1 MLKLFRNI
9 RKNLLVEN
17 KTAKYF
23 KYAIGEIVLVVIGIL
38 IALSINTWNTE
49 RNNHKIVLKN
59 TKSLIA
65 NLEKDSIY
73 MENRIQE
80 LQTEE
85 NSMLRLEGRLSHSE
99 ATIDTLVKIVRYE
112 FRPLIPV
119 INFKN
124 ENTYKTMVLSGDI
137 NLFDSQITE
146 AIYAIYRKQEGI
158 ENISESNFNQF
169 IQATQDFQERYSLK
183 ITRNTING
191 HLQDLLWQDVNAK
204 DLIARFNKL
213 TLDKRFHYG
222 RKAQL
227 EDVLKETSALLVALR
242 KIEKQ

>member
-213 TLDKRFHYG
+213 TLSKRFHYG